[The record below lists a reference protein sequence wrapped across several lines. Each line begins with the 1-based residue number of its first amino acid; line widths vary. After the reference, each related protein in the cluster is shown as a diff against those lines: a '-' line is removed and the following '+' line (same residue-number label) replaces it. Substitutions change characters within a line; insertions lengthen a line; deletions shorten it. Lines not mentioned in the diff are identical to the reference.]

1 MDARGFDSG
10 LPRTVARP
18 QHFGGADAA
27 LIAGAAALGAA
38 ALTVSVV
45 LGTFRPLVG

>member
-18 QHFGGADAA
+18 QRFGPADAL
-27 LIAGAAALGAA
+27 LIIGSVGLGLAAVAA
-38 ALTVSVV
+38 SAR
-45 LGTFRPLVG
+45 LGTFRPLW